1 MFLNAIIFEK
11 LKSVFNQLN
20 TVSGRYFLTF
30 SPITTSFNNQ
40 DFNFLDTTT
49 PVQYLS
55 DAYENQMAFAHL
67 ANAVIRRQ
75 DIYELNPDSSLPEN
89 YKKIFDHAKLIESS
103 LSDADKQKYRDAKS
117 VLYQDD
123 GLTKAADYEKYSSY
137 KAKYEGLVQNIQDLS
152 DKIMAN
158 PDDKDSLSK
167 KQELETLQNIAFNDW
182 LIDGEKDKIENAL
195 KIVSSISERSA
206 FVSQWNQ
213 EYLKLQSEISKVTT
227 VGSNIDF
234 LPVSCLPNDL
244 YKYEYSGWKKIVMEE
259 KEIADLENS
268 AKTSLTD
275 DFYNTYDSSG
285 LSYSKVE
292 FEYIFVT
299 VLRNWFKPNLVNSQ
313 FWNFSDQQ
321 VVSDESDLNKGLLPS
336 YIEKF
341 LFIRRVYAYNKN
353 VNPKENEIMAEEKIP
368 QTYIFRN
375 IAKNLKTI
383 DLVQPKI
390 IRTSKFKMISQ
401 NKLFS
406 TPVLRKVKLENT
418 ITNQP
423 IINRFD
429 KNLFRRKILFP
440 IPVINVV
447 EQKTKFQFSLI
458 FKDELGNYLTD
469 INILLQSSADGS
481 TYSTETDND
490 GKVVFND
497 MEKGDYTIS
506 IQREE
511 LYEDSSFSLNLSE
524 DVSKEFIIKKRQNP
538 YFDMILLGAVNYR
551 LPNLPNPLPGYV
563 FS

>member
-1 MFLNAIIFEK
+1 M
-11 LKSVFNQLN
+11 
-20 TVSGRYFLTF
+20 
-30 SPITTSFNNQ
+30 
-40 DFNFLDTTT
+40 
-49 PVQYLS
+49 
-55 DAYENQMAFAHL
+55 
-67 ANAVIRRQ
+67 
-75 DIYELNPDSSLPEN
+75 
-89 YKKIFDHAKLIESS
+89 
-103 LSDADKQKYRDAKS
+103 
-117 VLYQDD
+117 
-123 GLTKAADYEKYSSY
+123 
-137 KAKYEGLVQNIQDLS
+137 
-152 DKIMAN
+152 
-158 PDDKDSLSK
+158 
-167 KQELETLQNIAFNDW
+167 
-182 LIDGEKDKIENAL
+182 
-195 KIVSSISERSA
+195 
-206 FVSQWNQ
+206 
-213 EYLKLQSEISKVTT
+213 
-227 VGSNIDF
+227 
-234 LPVSCLPNDL
+234 
-244 YKYEYSGWKKIVMEE
+244 
-259 KEIADLENS
+259 
-268 AKTSLTD
+268 
-275 DFYNTYDSSG
+275 
-285 LSYSKVE
+285 
-292 FEYIFVT
+292 
-299 VLRNWFKPNLVNSQ
+299 
-313 FWNFSDQQ
+313 
-321 VVSDESDLNKGLLPS
+321 
-336 YIEKF
+336 
-341 LFIRRVYAYNKN
+341 
-353 VNPKENEIMAEEKIP
+353 
-368 QTYIFRN
+368 
-375 IAKNLKTI
+375 
-383 DLVQPKI
+383 VQPKI

>member
-75 DIYELNPDSSLPEN
+75 DIYELNPDSFLPEN

-123 GLTKAADYEKYSSY
+123 GLKTTDYEKYSNC
-137 KAKYEGLVQNIQDLS
+137 KAKYESLVQNIQDLN

-158 PDDKDSLSK
+158 PEDKDSVSE

-259 KEIADLENS
+259 QEIADLENS

-299 VLRNWFKPNLVNSQ
+299 VLRNWFKPNLINSQ

-353 VNPKENEIMAEEKIP
+353 VNSGENTVTEEKIP

-383 DLVQPKI
+383 DMVQPKI

-401 NKLFS
+401 NQRFS
-406 TPVLRKVKLENT
+406 IPVLRKVKLENT
-418 ITNQP
+418 VNDQT

-469 INILLQSSADGS
+469 INILLQSIADGS
-481 TYSTETDND
+481 TFSTETDND
-490 GKVVFND
+490 GKVVFKD
-497 MEKGDYTIS
+497 MEKGDYTVS

-511 LYEDSSFSLNLSE
+511 LYEDSSFSLNLSA
-524 DVSKEFIIKKRQNP
+524 DFSKEFIIKKRQNP
-538 YFDMILLGAVNYR
+538 YFDMTLLGAVNYR

>member
-75 DIYELNPDSSLPEN
+75 DIYELNPDSFLPEN

-103 LSDADKQKYRDAKS
+103 LSDADKQKYKDAKS

-123 GLTKAADYEKYSSY
+123 GLKTADYEKYSNC
-137 KAKYEGLVQNIQDLS
+137 KAKYESLVQNIQDLN

-158 PDDKDSLSK
+158 PEDKDSVSE

-259 KEIADLENS
+259 QEIADLENS

-275 DFYNTYDSSG
+275 DFYNIYDSSG
-285 LSYSKVE
+285 LNYSKVE

-299 VLRNWFKPNLVNSQ
+299 VLRNWFKPNLINSQ

-353 VNPKENEIMAEEKIP
+353 VNPGENTVTEEKIP

-383 DLVQPKI
+383 DMVQPKI

-401 NKLFS
+401 NQRFS
-406 TPVLRKVKLENT
+406 IPVLRKVKLENT
-418 ITNQP
+418 VNDQT
-423 IINRFD
+423 IINKFD

-469 INILLQSSADGS
+469 INILLQSIADGS

-497 MEKGDYTIS
+497 MGIGDYTIS

-538 YFDMILLGAVNYR
+538 YFDMTLLGAVNYR

>member
-75 DIYELNPDSSLPEN
+75 DIYELNPDSFLPEN

-123 GLTKAADYEKYSSY
+123 GLKTVDYEKYSNC
-137 KAKYEGLVQNIQDLS
+137 KTKYESLVQNIQDLN

-158 PDDKDSLSK
+158 PEDKDSVSE

-195 KIVSSISERSA
+195 KIVSGISERSA

-259 KEIADLENS
+259 QEIADLENS

-299 VLRNWFKPNLVNSQ
+299 VLRNWFKPNLINSQ

-353 VNPKENEIMAEEKIP
+353 VNSGENTVTEEKIP

-383 DLVQPKI
+383 DMVQPKI

-401 NKLFS
+401 NKRFS
-406 TPVLRKVKLENT
+406 IPVLRKIKLENT
-418 ITNQP
+418 VNDQT

-469 INILLQSSADGS
+469 INILLQSIADGS

-497 MEKGDYTIS
+497 MGKGDYTIS

-538 YFDMILLGAVNYR
+538 YFDMTLLGAVNYR